1 MNTASVANGELAAG
15 VNAPQRS
22 YIIAVPSCCNTAYLQ
37 YPSDATL
44 RYRPQRG
51 AWTVTARVKNLE
63 NKVHPI
69 TIDSFGMLT
78 PSDPR
83 TVDLR
88 LDYRF

>member
-1 MNTASVANGELAAG
+1 VPAQLL
-15 VNAPQRS
+15 QYR
-22 YIIAVPSCCNTAYLQ
+22 VPSYTE
-37 YPSDATL
+37 SDATL